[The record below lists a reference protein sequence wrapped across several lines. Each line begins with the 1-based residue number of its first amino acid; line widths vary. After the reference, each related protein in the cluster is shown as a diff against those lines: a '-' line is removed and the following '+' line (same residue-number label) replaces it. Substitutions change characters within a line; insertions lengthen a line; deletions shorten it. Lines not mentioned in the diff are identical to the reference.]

1 MFESL
6 SRSWGFAKASYA
18 VLWNRKRLIAFPILS
33 TAALLV
39 VVASFLIPLHGSGT
53 LRAWSETMA
62 DEQATQTDRVG
73 IYVTT
78 FLFYFCNYFVI
89 VFFNSAL
96 VACALRD
103 LEGRE
108 ATISGGLALA
118 VKRLPQII
126 GWALISAIIGVI
138 LNALESSHKRVA
150 AVISMILGMAWS
162 ALTYFVVP
170 VIAVDGVGPIE
181 AIKRST
187 RTLRSTWGTALVGQF
202 SLGLLGFLLVLP
214 VIVVLALLFFWLPQ
228 DAAGAKV
235 MLIGVGVVCVGLCAA
250 ASGAAGVIFK
260 AMLFNYAT
268 GRTIRDEIDTSRF
281 GDGFLPRQ

>member
-6 SRSWGFAKASYA
+6 SRSWEFAKASYA
-18 VLWNRKRLIAFPILS
+18 VLWNRKRLIVFPILS

-39 VVASFLIPLHGSGT
+39 VMASFLIPLHGSGT
-53 LRAWSETMA
+53 LQAWSETMA
-62 DEQATQTDRVG
+62 DEQATHADRVG
-73 IYVTT
+73 MYVAT

-103 LEGRE
+103 LEGQE
-108 ATISGGLALA
+108 ATISAGLALA

-126 GWALISAIIGVI
+126 GWALISAVVGVI
-138 LNALESSHKRVA
+138 LHALENSHKRVA
-150 AVISMILGMAWS
+150 AVVSMILGMAWS

-181 AIKRST
+181 AIKRSA

-214 VIVVLALLFFWLPQ
+214 VIVVMALLFFWLPQ
-228 DAAGAKV
+228 DAAGARV

-250 ASGAAGVIFK
+250 ASSAAGVIFK

-281 GDGFLPRQ
+281 GDAFLPRQ